1 MMTKYKLNTV
11 SNNNLKA
18 GDVVLVKNLE
28 YYELKAGVYKVIGE
42 SDGLYKFVGIDV
54 DVYEP
59 VPVED
64 INRVLGSCVL
74 RVSELT
80 LDVVVQN

>member
-1 MMTKYKLNTV
+1 MTKYKLNV
-11 SNNNLKA
+11 VDDNNLKS

-28 YYELKAGVYKVIGE
+28 CYELESGVYKVIGE
-42 SDGLYKFVGIDV
+42 SDGLYNFVGIDV

-64 INRVLGSCVL
+64 INRVLGSYVL

-80 LDVVVQN
+80 LGVVVQN

>member
-1 MMTKYKLNTV
+1 MTKYKLNTV
-11 SNNNLKA
+11 SNNNLKS

-28 YYELKAGVYKVIGE
+28 CYELKSGVYKIISE
-42 SDGLYKFVGIDV
+42 CDGLYNFVGIDV

-59 VPVED
+59 VSVED
-64 INRVLGSCVL
+64 INRLLGSCVL

>member
-1 MMTKYKLNTV
+1 MMTKYKLNV
-11 SNNNLKA
+11 VDDNNLKS

-28 YYELKAGVYKVIGE
+28 YYDLKPGVYKVIGE
-42 SDGLYKFVGIDV
+42 SDGLYNFVGIDV

-64 INRVLGSCVL
+64 INRVLGSYVL

-80 LDVVVQN
+80 LGVVVQN

>member
-1 MMTKYKLNTV
+1 MTKYKLNMV
-11 SNNNLKA
+11 SDSNLKS

-28 YYELKAGVYKVIGE
+28 CYELKSGVYKIIGE
-42 SDGLYKFVGIDV
+42 SDGLYNFVGIDV

-59 VPVED
+59 VSVEN
-64 INRVLGSCVL
+64 INRLLGSCVL